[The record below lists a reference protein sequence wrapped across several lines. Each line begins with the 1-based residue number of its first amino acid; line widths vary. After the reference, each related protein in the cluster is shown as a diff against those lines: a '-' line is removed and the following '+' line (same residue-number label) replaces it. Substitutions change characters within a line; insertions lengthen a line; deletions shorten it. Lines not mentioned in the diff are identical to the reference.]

1 MDIMTVQLLGHVE
14 NMESMKM
21 AMQREAKEE
30 ICVDI
35 DLKDLEFVTLIHKL
49 NGNDIIYYNGYFK
62 ANKWEGEPQI
72 GEPDKNAE
80 IKWFPIHALPENI
93 IDDRKQAIQNYIDK
107 IPYSEFGW
115 DEIESHQDSK
125 KFF

>member
-1 MDIMTVQLLGHVE
+1 
-14 NMESMKM
+14 M

-72 GEPDKNAE
+72 GEPDKNEE

>member
-1 MDIMTVQLLGHVE
+1 MDIMIVQLLGHVE

-30 ICVDI
+30 ICIDI
-35 DLKDLEFVTLIHKL
+35 DLKDLEFVTFIHKI

-62 ANKWEGEPQI
+62 ANKWQGEPQI

-115 DEIESHQDSK
+115 NEIGSHKDSK

>member
-1 MDIMTVQLLGHVE
+1 
-14 NMESMKM
+14 M

-49 NGNDIIYYNGYFK
+49 SGDGIIYYNGYFK

-80 IKWFPIHALPENI
+80 IKWIPIHALPENV

-115 DEIESHQDSK
+115 DEIESHQD
-125 KFF
+125 

>member
-1 MDIMTVQLLGHVE
+1 MDIMIVQLLGHVE

-72 GEPDKNAE
+72 GEPDKNEE

-115 DEIESHQDSK
+115 DEIESHQD
-125 KFF
+125 

>member
-1 MDIMTVQLLGHVE
+1 MDIMIVQLLGHVE

-72 GEPDKNAE
+72 GEPDKNEE